1 LRAER
6 LGADLGRERIEHRRR
21 RGRRRDPAM
30 VAADEEGDAAGAVAC
45 EPVRV
50 EATAGQASQL
60 LRVRDEVDSAVLVP
74 PASPHLRDCR
84 ARPTPRELVR
94 SNCRIWIFGVDQV
107 GGTLRV
113 MQTPPFPVAAVR
125 EARQETRGVVSSA
138 PTMTTSAELL
148 ATASKR
154 LYPNYK
160 PAPIVLARGRGCE
173 VFDVEGRRWLDLAA
187 GVAVCA
193 VGHAHPT
200 LASVIAEQSA
210 RLLHV
215 SNYFF
220 NEENIRLADEL
231 CAKSGFDRAFFCNSG
246 AEANEAL
253 FKLAR
258 RHFHAK
264 GESRL
269 KIIAFH
275 NAFHGRT
282 MGALSMT
289 GTPKY
294 REGFGAVNGVAH
306 VAYGDLDAVK
316 KEMGKDVAAVIVEPV
331 QGEGGVLPPPAG
343 FLAALRALCD
353 EHGSLLL
360 CDEVQTG
367 IGRLGRWFGFQGT
380 GAKPDAISLAKGMG
394 GGFPIGA
401 MLTTEAL
408 AGALPPGTHGS
419 TFGGNP
425 LACAA
430 SRAVLRIL
438 EQENLVEGAKQKG
451 ERLGAMLASL
461 ARELPAICEGERGE
475 GLLRGLVLKP
485 GFVVR
490 DILPRLAE
498 AGVLLTAA
506 GERVLRF
513 SPPLVVTDAELA
525 EGVAAVRKVL
535 EALPAAAA

>member
-1 LRAER
+1 
-6 LGADLGRERIEHRRR
+6 
-21 RGRRRDPAM
+21 M
-30 VAADEEGDAAGAVAC
+30 
-45 EPVRV
+45 
-50 EATAGQASQL
+50 
-60 LRVRDEVDSAVLVP
+60 
-74 PASPHLRDCR
+74 
-84 ARPTPRELVR
+84 PT
-94 SNCRIWIFGVDQV
+94 N
-107 GGTLRV
+107 
-113 MQTPPFPVAAVR
+113 
-125 EARQETRGVVSSA
+125 
-138 PTMTTSAELL
+138 AELL

-160 PAPIVLARGRGCE
+160 PAPMVLARGKGCE
-173 VFDVEGRRWLDLAA
+173 VWDVEGRRWLDLCA
-187 GVAVCA
+187 GVAVCS
-193 VGHAHPT
+193 VGHAHPK
-200 LASVIAEQSA
+200 LASAIAEQAA
-210 RLLHV
+210 RLMHV

-220 NEENIRLADEL
+220 NEENVRLADEL

-258 RHFHAK
+258 RHYFAK
-264 GESRL
+264 GDTKRT
-269 KIIAFH
+269 KIVAFD

-282 MGALSMT
+282 MGALTMT

-294 REGFGAVNGVAH
+294 REGFGEVSGVVH
-306 VAYGDLDAVK
+306 VKYGDLDAVK
-316 KEMGKDVAAVIVEPV
+316 KVMGNDVAAIIVEAV

-343 FLAALRALCD
+343 FLAGLRALAD
-353 EHGSLLL
+353 EHGSLLFF
-360 CDEVQTG
+360 DEVQTG
-367 IGRLGRWFGFQGT
+367 IGRLGRWFGFQNT

-425 LACAA
+425 LASAA

-438 EQENLVEGAKQKG
+438 EEENVIASVKEKG
-451 ERLGAMLASL
+451 EKLSAMLTDL
-461 ARELPAICEGERGE
+461 AREMPNVCEGERGE
-475 GLLRGLVLKP
+475 GLLRGLVLRQ

-490 DILPRLAE
+490 DILPKLAD

-513 SPPLVVTDAELA
+513 SPPLVVTEAELA

-535 EALPAAAA
+535 ATLVK

>member
-1 LRAER
+1 M
-6 LGADLGRERIEHRRR
+6 
-21 RGRRRDPAM
+21 P
-30 VAADEEGDAAGAVAC
+30 
-45 EPVRV
+45 
-50 EATAGQASQL
+50 
-60 LRVRDEVDSAVLVP
+60 
-74 PASPHLRDCR
+74 
-84 ARPTPRELVR
+84 
-94 SNCRIWIFGVDQV
+94 
-107 GGTLRV
+107 
-113 MQTPPFPVAAVR
+113 
-125 EARQETRGVVSSA
+125 
-138 PTMTTSAELL
+138 TSAELL
-148 ATASKR
+148 AIASKR

-160 PAPIVLARGRGCE
+160 PAPIVLARGKGCE
-173 VFDVEGRRWLDLAA
+173 LFDVDGRRWLDLCA
-187 GVAVCA
+187 GVAVCS
-193 VGHAHPT
+193 VGHAHPA
-200 LASVIAEQSA
+200 LVKAIAEQAA
-210 RLLHV
+210 RVMHV

-220 NEENIRLADEL
+220 NEENILLAEEL
-231 CAKSGFDRAFFCNSG
+231 CAKAGMDRAMFCNSG

-258 RHFHAK
+258 RHAYAK
-264 GESRL
+264 GEKERTR
-269 KIIAFH
+269 IVAFH

-294 REGFGAVNGVAH
+294 REGFGAVEGVVH

-316 KEMGKDVAAVIVEPV
+316 AQMGPDVAAVIVEPV

-343 FLAALRALCD
+343 FMTGLRGLCD
-353 EHGSLLL
+353 QHGALLL
-360 CDEVQTG
+360 FDEVQTG
-367 IGRLGRWFGFQGT
+367 IGRLGRWFGFQDS

-425 LACAA
+425 LASAA
-430 SRAVLRIL
+430 ARAVLRIL
-438 EQENLVEGAKQKG
+438 DEEDLVRGAKTKG
-451 ERLGAMLASL
+451 ERLSKMLGEL

-475 GLLRGLVLKP
+475 GLLRGLVLKQ

-490 DILPRLAE
+490 DILPKLAE

-513 SPPLVVTDAELA
+513 SPPLVVTERELT
-525 EGVAAVRKVL
+525 EGVDAVRKVL
-535 EALPAAAA
+535 GTLAT